1 MNDITTLITESI
13 INSQHCQRSWDLT
26 KTIPQEDLET
36 LVTSVS
42 QCPSKQNIAYYKCH
56 FITNRSV
63 IESIHNNTDGFT
75 VKYSPKVTQ
84 TNSQTLAN
92 LLVAFEDIP
101 ITPRLLN
108 GEIRNDQSL
117 WLQQDET
124 NIPEALKRDKE
135 MAIGIASGY
144 LNLTAN
150 LLGYST
156 GFCACFNPA
165 TVGNILGIENKI
177 LLLLGVGF
185 KNDSVDRRQHQVD
198 QNFLYPTFMKQPIDV
213 SFVK

>member
-165 TVGNILGIENKI
+165 TVGNILGIENKV

>member
-13 INSQHCQRSWDLT
+13 INSQHCQRNWDLN

-36 LVTSVS
+36 LALSVS

-63 IESIHNNTDGFT
+63 IENIYNNTDGFT
-75 VKYSPKVTQ
+75 ITYNPRVTQ

-108 GEIRNDQSL
+108 GEVRNDQSL

-124 NIPEALKRDKE
+124 NVPEALKRDKE

-150 LLGYST
+150 MLGYST
-156 GFCACFNPA
+156 GFCACFDP
-165 TVGNILGIENKI
+165 TTIGNVLGIENKI

-185 KNDSVDRRQHQVD
+185 KNAAVERRQHQID
-198 QNFLYPTFMKQPIDV
+198 QNFLYPAFVKQPIDV

>member
-1 MNDITTLITESI
+1 MNNLLKESI
-13 INSQHCQRSWDLT
+13 VNSQHCQRNWDLD

-36 LVTSVS
+36 LVTAVS

-56 FITNRSV
+56 FITNRTV
-63 IESIHNNTDGFT
+63 IENIHSNTDGFT
-75 VKYSPKVTQ
+75 VRYNPKTTQ

-124 NIPEALKRDKE
+124 NIPEELKRDKE

-156 GFCACFNPA
+156 GFCACFDPVVIGK
-165 TVGNILGIENKI
+165 TLGLDNKI
-177 LLLLGVGF
+177 LLLLGIGF
-185 KNDSVDRRQHQVD
+185 KNTYIDRKQHQLES
-198 QNFLYPTFMKQPIDV
+198 NFMYTAFTKQPIEV
-213 SFVK
+213 SFVN

>member
-1 MNDITTLITESI
+1 MNNINTLIAESI
-13 INSQHCQRSWDLT
+13 ANSQHCQRNWDLSNS
-26 KTIPQEDLET
+26 IPQEDLTT
-36 LVTSVS
+36 LVSAVTE
-42 QCPSKQNIAYYKCH
+42 CPSKQNIAYYKCH
-56 FITNRSV
+56 FISNRSV
-63 IESIHNNTDGFT
+63 IENIYTNTDGFT
-75 VKYSPKVTQ
+75 VTYNPKVTQ

-108 GEIRNDQSL
+108 GVIRNDQSL
-117 WLQQDET
+117 WLHQNET

-156 GFCACFNPA
+156 GFCACFDP
-165 TVGNILGIENKI
+165 TIIGSIIGIENKV
-177 LLLLGVGF
+177 LLLLGIGF
-185 KNDSVDRRQHQVD
+185 KNDSVNRQQHHLD
-198 QNFLYPTFMKQPIDV
+198 TSFIYPSFNKQKIEV
-213 SFVK
+213 LFVN

>member
-1 MNDITTLITESI
+1 MNDINNLLKQSI
-13 INSQHCQRSWDLT
+13 LNSQHCQRNWDLN

-36 LVTSVS
+36 LVMSIS

-63 IESIHNNTDGFT
+63 IENIYNNTDGFT
-75 VKYSPKVTQ
+75 ITYNPKVTQ

-101 ITPRLLN
+101 ITPRLLH

-150 LLGYST
+150 MLGYST
-156 GFCACFNPA
+156 GFCACFDPK
-165 TVGNILGIENKI
+165 VIGNILGINNKI
-177 LLLLGVGF
+177 LLIVGIGF
-185 KNDSVDRRQHQVD
+185 KNNNINRRRHQLDS
-198 QNFLYPTFMKQPIDV
+198 NFMYPAFNKQPIEV
-213 SFVK
+213 SFAN